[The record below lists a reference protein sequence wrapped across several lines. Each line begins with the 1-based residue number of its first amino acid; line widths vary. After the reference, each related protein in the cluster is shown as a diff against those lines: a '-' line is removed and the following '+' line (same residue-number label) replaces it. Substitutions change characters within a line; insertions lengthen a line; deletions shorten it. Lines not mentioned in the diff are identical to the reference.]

1 MPKWIDAL
9 LHADLAMTAYAREH
23 EKAKLEVYYYGQKN
37 GVVRKV
43 LNAMPIETQEFYC
56 KDAEED

>member
-1 MPKWIDAL
+1 MRWLDAL
-9 LHADLAMTAYAREH
+9 TNADIDMTAYARTH

-43 LNAMPIETQEFYC
+43 LNTNAIETQEFYD
-56 KDAEED
+56 KGIEED